1 MNACAARNHAARGY
15 ASQDALRSLG
25 VERTALVIGLW
36 VVLLLGLLTSC
47 RRTATTPATVDTP
60 TPLPTV
66 AVQALQIDAPAELA
80 AGVPVTIVVES
91 TPLTATGK
99 ILLTAQG
106 SFGYLPQQAMLV
118 SGRAVFALDP
128 LHTRRAGLVQLIAH
142 GGSVVAKQDLA
153 MTPGLAAD
161 PLLPLIGPR
170 SIVADGKHWTMA
182 VIAPRDAL
190 DNPVADGTVVTVRA
204 QHPILPGA
212 EPATGLAIIRTR
224 TQNLLAWARIDS
236 RTRAGR
242 MLISASAGTG
252 HSPERS
258 VMEVPGIPLPF
269 TLTAD
274 RLTVPADGRQVVK
287 IESDPITDRYGN
299 QLFDGTHVTL
309 LAATAAGEQRTLPA
323 ITIDGR
329 VYATLQAPNQPGTM
343 FVRAWIDGVSS
354 ALLQLEFT
362 PGPAVQTI
370 NVVTKT
376 TSEGIVITAG
386 PLVGQLDQFIP
397 DGADVTFT
405 ITAPDGTLRQVV
417 APADYG
423 YAEILVR
430 ALTLQPGIYQVQVA
444 AGTGTGTTSFS
455 KQLLTGQ

>member
-1 MNACAARNHAARGY
+1 MWGI
-15 ASQDALRSLG
+15 SLW
-25 VERTALVIGLW
+25 L
-36 VVLLLGLLTSC
+36 VLLLWLLTSC
-47 RRTATTPATVDTP
+47 RSTATTPPTVDTP
-60 TPLPTV
+60 APSPAV
-66 AVQALQIDAPAELA
+66 AVQALRIDAPAELA
-80 AGVPVTIVVES
+80 AGEPVTIVVES
-91 TPLTATGK
+91 TPLTATGSL
-99 ILLTAQG
+99 LLTAQG
-106 SFGYLPQQAMLV
+106 SFGYLPQQAPLV
-118 SGRAVFALDP
+118 DGRAVFTLEP
-128 LHTRRAGLVQLIAH
+128 LHTRRAGLVQLIARS
-142 GGSVVAKQDLA
+142 GSVAATQDLA
-153 MTPGLAAD
+153 ITPGIAAD

-224 TQNLLAWARIDS
+224 TQNLLAWVRIDS

-258 VMEVPGIPLPF
+258 VMEVPGAPLPF
-269 TLTAD
+269 TLHAD
-274 RLTVPADGRQVVK
+274 RLTIPADGRQVVN

-299 QLFDGTHVTL
+299 QLFDGTHVTI
-309 LAATAAGEQRTLPA
+309 LAATPAGEQRTLPA

-329 VYATLQAPNQPGTM
+329 IYATLQAPNQPGPM
-343 FVRAWIDGVSS
+343 FVRAWIDGVAS
-354 ALLQLEFT
+354 ALLQLDFT

-376 TSEGIVITAG
+376 TREGVVITAG

-397 DGADVTFT
+397 DGAEVTFT
-405 ITAPDGTLRQVV
+405 IIAPDGTPLQVV

-430 ALTLQPGIYQVQVA
+430 ALTLQPGIYQVKVS

-455 KQLLTGQ
+455 TQSLTRQ